1 MSESHAEQLDASVLG
16 EDDTDDI
23 GDDTA
28 PAADFPPEDP
38 LGVDDPSILADG
50 SIADDDYATREE
62 RHRHDDEPDDGDGSD
77 DTDDGTEAPALID
90 PSSDPDVL
98 DDERQMLA
106 DEGDRDTSP
115 EASAVHVIAEPD

>member
-28 PAADFPPEDP
+28 PAADFPPEEP

-50 SIADDDYATREE
+50 SIADDDYATREA
-62 RHRHDDEPDDGDGSD
+62 RHRHDADRQHRADA
-77 DTDDGTEAPALID
+77 GTEAPALID
-90 PSSDPDVL
+90 PSADPDVL
-98 DDERQMLA
+98 DDEQQMLA
-106 DEGDRDTSP
+106 DEGDLDTSP
-115 EASAVHVIAEPD
+115 EAAAVRVTEEPT

>member
-28 PAADFPPEDP
+28 PAADFPPDDP
-38 LGVDDPSILADG
+38 LGVDDPSILSDG
-50 SIADDDYATREE
+50 SIADDDYATREA
-62 RHRHDDEPDDGDGSD
+62 RHRHDRDADRATDR
-77 DTDDGTEAPALID
+77 DTDAPALIE
-90 PSSDPDVL
+90 PSADPDVL
-98 DDERQMLA
+98 DDEQQMLA

-115 EASAVHVIAEPD
+115 EAAAVHVTDEPT